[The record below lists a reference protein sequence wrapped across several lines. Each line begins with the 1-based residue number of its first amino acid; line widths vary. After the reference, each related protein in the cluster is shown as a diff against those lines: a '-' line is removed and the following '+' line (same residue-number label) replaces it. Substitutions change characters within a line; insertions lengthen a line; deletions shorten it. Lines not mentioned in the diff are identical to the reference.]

1 MELGGSLKPSLVII
15 FAVLLGTSGCLG
27 SDVSLANWPDGY
39 ESAVVISFDVEQAQA
54 SDLQRVTLLLD
65 KYNAKATFFV
75 VAGYYEGAESTLEP
89 LREYEVAN
97 KGWDQ
102 GEWAE
107 SYEEQRDS
115 IKRSHVMLSS
125 LGFNPTGFRAP
136 FLMNNQETFAAL
148 SDLGYLY
155 DSSDNGM
162 LPTLHGE
169 IVEIPLSIAYDPF
182 WNEEVEDYLPLLY
195 LAFENTYDENGAFT
209 FYTLPEKVDERWE
222 AFLKHVSGRD
232 VWLASGSDV
241 AEWWKKREKLTL
253 RIVGDKAVVTNN
265 GENPIS
271 GVTLRL
277 KDREVILPEIKPG
290 DSARVTI

>member
-15 FAVLLGTSGCLG
+15 FVVLFGTSGCLG
-27 SDVSLANWPDGY
+27 SDVSLANWPDGH

-54 SDLQRVTLLLD
+54 ADLQRLIILLE

-75 VAGYYEGAESTLEP
+75 VAGYYEGAEDTLEP
-89 LREYEVAN
+89 LRDYEVAS

-115 IKRSHVMLSS
+115 IKRSHDMLSS
-125 LGFNPTGFRAP
+125 LGFNPAGFRAP
-136 FLMNNQETFAAL
+136 FLMNNQETFAVL

-182 WNEEVEDYLPLLY
+182 WKDFLR
-195 LAFENTYDENGAFT
+195 FT
-209 FYTLPEKVDERWE
+209 RS
-222 AFLKHVSGRD
+222 LKGLTRD
-232 VWLASGSDV
+232 G
-241 AEWWKKREKLTL
+241 
-253 RIVGDKAVVTNN
+253 
-265 GENPIS
+265 
-271 GVTLRL
+271 
-277 KDREVILPEIKPG
+277 KPF
-290 DSARVTI
+290 